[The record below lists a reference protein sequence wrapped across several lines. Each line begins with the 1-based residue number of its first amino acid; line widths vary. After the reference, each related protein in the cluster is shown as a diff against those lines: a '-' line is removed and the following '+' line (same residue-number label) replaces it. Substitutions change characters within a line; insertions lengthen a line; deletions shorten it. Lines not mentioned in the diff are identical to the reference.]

1 MIKNIALYIIVLFFT
16 SLIFLS
22 SCDTFNAEVEVPTYV
37 QVDSVKFVTR
47 LDEGTSNQL
56 ITDVWFNLDGTKVG
70 AFEIP
75 TRFPVIAKGR
85 RAVSISGGIL
95 KNGIRDF
102 REVYPFFE
110 VIKDTF
116 EFVGAEIIPI
126 TPVFEY
132 KTEAEFWIED
142 FEDPGLKLHTNDS
155 INYLSQI
162 TDPENST
169 NHIGYVFLPDTT
181 EVFQVF
187 TKTRIELSTTPIY
200 MEIEYKCD
208 ESFGIGILVEHMGG
222 SYEDIRPFSI
232 IKPRDDWNKL
242 YLNLAEQFNNSP
254 GGVSYD
260 VYFFFASNPGEE
272 AHIYLDNIK
281 IVYF

>member
-1 MIKNIALYIIVLFFT
+1 MIQNIALYIIVLFFT

-22 SCDTFNAEVEVPTYV
+22 SCDTFNAEIEVPTYV
-37 QVDSVKFVTR
+37 QVDSVKFVSKP
-47 LDEGTSNQL
+47 DEGTNNQL
-56 ITDVWFNLDGTKVG
+56 ITDIWFNLDGSKVG

-95 KNGIRDF
+95 KNGIRDY

-116 EFVGAEIIPI
+116 DFIGAQIIPI

-132 KTEAEFWIED
+132 KTEAKFWIED
-142 FEDPGLKLHTNDS
+142 FEDPGLKLHTNDPV
-155 INYLSQI
+155 NHLSQI
-162 TDPENST
+162 VDPENPT
-169 NHIGYVFLPDTT
+169 NHIGYVSLPDTT

-187 TKTRIELSTTPIY
+187 TKARIKLSTTPIY
-200 MEIEYKCD
+200 MEIDYKCD

-222 SYEDIRPFSI
+222 GYEDIRPFSI
-232 IKPRDDWNKL
+232 IKPHDDWNKL

-254 GGVSYD
+254 GGISYD
-260 VYFFFASNPGEE
+260 VYFFFTSNPGEE
-272 AHIYLDNIK
+272 AHVYLDNIK